1 MIMQRRQFLKSLGKG
16 VLASSFLS
24 LPLTQ
29 CTANPRPNILFIM
42 SDDHGFQAISAY
54 NGKLNKTPNIDRLA
68 KEGVLFEQSFV
79 TNSIC
84 APSRAVLLTGKYSH
98 LNGVIDNSKVFD
110 GKQQTFP
117 KILQAHGYQTAMI
130 GKWHLKSDPTG
141 FDYWNI
147 LPGQGHYYNPDFI
160 EMGQRK
166 RLTGYVTDLITDIA
180 LDWLKNK
187 RDKQKPFCLLL
198 HHKAPHRNWMPN
210 IKYLHKYDDVKIPV
224 PDTFFD
230 DYATRQAAKE
240 QEMEIA
246 RHLFLDFDLKVPDWP
261 GEKEENAWEKIGT
274 RLWEGEWKRMTDE
287 QRAAWQKAYKPKN
300 EAFRKARLK
309 GKDLALWKYQ
319 RYIKDYLRCI
329 DSVDENVGKVLEYLD
344 QAGLAENTLV
354 IYTSDQGFYL
364 GEHGWFDKRW
374 IYEPSLRM
382 PLLVRYPAEVPA
394 GVRNKEDMVL
404 NLDFAPTFLDFANVQ
419 IPADMQGQ
427 SFRPVLKGKTP
438 NNWRKAVYYHY
449 YEFPAWHMVKRH
461 YGIRTRRYKL
471 AHFYYDIDEWELFDL
486 KKDPNELNNVFND
499 PAYASV
505 VRELKRELQQLR
517 EFYGDT
523 ELDKYLPAQPKKVN
537 HVAIGKSIRYLTK
550 PSKRYD
556 QNPQTLVDGR
566 VFEDGTYSIIDLK
579 KGWQGFEGKDAV
591 IVIDLGRSMEINTI
605 AAQFLQQI
613 ESWIFMPTSVLFL
626 TSLDGRS
633 FKKLIELPNSI
644 SEKSAESIVR
654 TFRAGNLRINT
665 RYIKMIAR
673 NRKSCPAWH
682 AGAGEKAWIFIDE
695 IEARNGS

>member
-1 MIMQRRQFLKSLGKG
+1 MQRRQFLKSLGKG

-29 CTANPRPNILFIM
+29 CTAKPRPNILFIM

-130 GKWHLKSDPTG
+130 GKWHLKSEPTG

-166 RLTGYVTDLITDIA
+166 RLTGYVTDLITDVA
-180 LDWLKNK
+180 LDWLQNK

-261 GEKEENAWEKIGT
+261 GEKEEDAWEKIGT
-274 RLWEGEWKRMTDE
+274 RLWEGEWERMTDE

-344 QAGLAENTLV
+344 QAGLAANTLV

-394 GVRNKEDMVL
+394 GLRNKEDMVL
-404 NLDFAPTFLDFANVQ
+404 NLDFAPTILDFANVQ
-419 IPADMQGQ
+419 IPADIQGQ

-523 ELDKYLPAQPKKVN
+523 EQDKYLPAQPKKVN
-537 HVAIGKSIRYLTK
+537 HAALGKSIRYLTK

-654 TFRAGNLRINT
+654 TFRAGNLKINT
-665 RYIKMIAR
+665 RYIKMVAR

-695 IEARNGS
+695 IEARSGS